1 MKIKKM
7 EKDSDDNEKN
17 NDLLNTLIPSGKE
30 DDNAILRKSQNST
43 SSNNITTPHKEYKI
57 EKLPENITDYNK
69 SIKVIL
75 LGDSN
80 VGKTSIINCL
90 EQKDLL
96 QHQTI
101 SLEYFNYNIKINNY
115 TIRMQIWDTVG
126 HEKFNSITANYY
138 KTTDIVLFVYA
149 INDLNSFNNLEHWF
163 NELND
168 KGNINISNPNN
179 SNAEDV
185 IEKNMIKIL
194 VGNKKDLINERKVT
208 YEMGEKLRKEKN
220 FHLFKEITCHYEN
233 KNEAIMDEN
242 SSDEIKEDNKND
254 NGNDNLKIENYDKEG
269 NKNDDKDCVKNL
281 FFEIGKI
288 VYKEFIEDY
297 SRMNSSVYC
306 YEASDSILEL
316 TPEKSESDGNIKV
329 QNNKKQPCCC

>member
-1 MKIKKM
+1 M

-115 TIRMQIWDTVG
+115 TIRMQI
-126 HEKFNSITANYY
+126 KRQI
-138 KTTDIVLFVYA
+138 
-149 INDLNSFNNLEHWF
+149 
-163 NELND
+163 
-168 KGNINISNPNN
+168 
-179 SNAEDV
+179 
-185 IEKNMIKIL
+185 
-194 VGNKKDLINERKVT
+194 
-208 YEMGEKLRKEKN
+208 
-220 FHLFKEITCHYEN
+220 
-233 KNEAIMDEN
+233 
-242 SSDEIKEDNKND
+242 
-254 NGNDNLKIENYDKEG
+254 
-269 NKNDDKDCVKNL
+269 
-281 FFEIGKI
+281 
-288 VYKEFIEDY
+288 
-297 SRMNSSVYC
+297 
-306 YEASDSILEL
+306 
-316 TPEKSESDGNIKV
+316 
-329 QNNKKQPCCC
+329 